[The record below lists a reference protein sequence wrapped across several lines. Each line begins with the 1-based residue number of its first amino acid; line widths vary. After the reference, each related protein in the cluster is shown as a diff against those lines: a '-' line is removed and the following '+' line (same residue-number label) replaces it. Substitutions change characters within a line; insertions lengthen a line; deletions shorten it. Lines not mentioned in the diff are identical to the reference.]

1 MMTNGFVKPSNAI
14 NELASIFGEELFPT
28 DDHPLMTPQ
37 EKKEQALEIM
47 FKAAQGGPTG
57 LTTEEYNDK
66 PTGSG
71 DGRDTLSARLMS
83 WHHLT
88 QGDGL
93 ADLIATGNEAA
104 IRIATLEA
112 ELLATCQRE
121 AATHARHD
129 AKIAALE
136 AQVAAADRLAE
147 LWGEFDKPL
156 LQFGSFG
163 EMRKAARNALAAYR
177 AAKGE

>member
-1 MMTNGFVKPSNAI
+1 MIAGVVKR
-14 NELASIFGEELFPT
+14 LR
-28 DDHPLMTPQ
+28 DHGHAVIV
-37 EKKEQALEIM
+37 EGAEISV
-47 FKAAQGGPTG
+47 G
-57 LTTEEYNDK
+57 
-66 PTGSG
+66 
-71 DGRDTLSARLMS
+71 
-83 WHHLT
+83 
-88 QGDGL
+88 
-93 ADLIATGNEAA
+93 DLIERQAA
-104 IRIATLEA
+104 RIAALEA

-129 AKIAALE
+129 AKIAGLE
-136 AQVAAADRLAE
+136 VQVAAADRLAE